1 MEGSGPQ
8 ECQEHWHIFCPL
20 TAGASGAGVWRELW
34 LPGEGLRWQLPP
46 PRVGSAGARN
56 CQGTLGARL
65 GSRPTPGGAGAA
77 PGCTGLQS
85 ELKKSSEDWTSSSLQ
100 TPGMGRPWGHL
111 WAPVHMGPLGD
122 ILHWAQDVEGNSPRG
137 PDNTFKNLEAGRD
150 TVCSRTPQHSYEQG
164 LAQWRAEVG
173 EVCPRLEKNPG
184 QLEKRE

>member
-1 MEGSGPQ
+1 MVLSNARHTGILSAHLQLEQVGLGCGESCGYQGRGCCPQ
-8 ECQEHWHIFCPL
+8 
-20 TAGASGAGVWRELW
+20 
-34 LPGEGLRWQLPP
+34 
-46 PRVGSAGARN
+46 VGSARARN

-100 TPGMGRPWGHL
+100 TPGMGRSWGHL
-111 WAPVHMGPLGD
+111 WAPVHVGTLGD
-122 ILHWAQDVEGNSPRG
+122 TLRWAQDVEGNSPRG
-137 PDNTFKNLEAGRD
+137 PNNTLKNLEAGRD

-164 LAQWRAEVG
+164 LAQWRTEVG